1 VDLDHRP
8 VTRIRLPAW
17 RLGVLILALMLV
29 TACSG
34 PTPGSSSSLPP
45 RSSTPTATQTPL
57 PTETPDLSSPV
68 GVIAMGHSGL
78 TGEGTGDP
86 LAPAFKNS
94 WATGTAPEVN
104 SVYLRLVAVRPETEG
119 HVQNTATGG
128 APASALLGLTLSALQ
143 TVPVPALAIISTID
157 SDIQCD
163 GTDPDHLPA
172 FGMAV
177 AKALDAIST
186 ASPNT
191 RILVV
196 GQLGRPR
203 VDFVE
208 QLVAHDPSVKP
219 FLTGS
224 GMCDFYDAA
233 GKIVPA
239 HFAALTA
246 IIDAYEAEQARVCA
260 LVPHCATDEG
270 ARAAYVDKLE
280 NFSNDWNH
288 LNVAGQAAEA
298 ELIWPVV
305 AKLLEL

>member
-1 VDLDHRP
+1 MARAHRP
-8 VTRIRLPAW
+8 ASRGRIPA
-17 RLGVLILALMLV
+17 RSLGLLIIATVVLV

-34 PTPGSSSSLPP
+34 STPGSSSSGLPST
-45 RSSTPTATQTPL
+45 SSASLIPL
-57 PTETPDLSSPV
+57 PTATPDLSSPV

-78 TGEGTGDP
+78 TGEGTGDQP
-86 LAPAFKNS
+86 QAKVENS
-94 WATGTAPEVN
+94 WATGNAPDVN
-104 SVYLRLVAVRPETEG
+104 SVYLRLVAARPETEG
-119 HVQNTATGG
+119 HLQNTASGG
-128 APASALLGLTLSALQ
+128 APASLLLGQTQSALSV
-143 TVPVPALAIISTID
+143 VPVPALAIISSID

-163 GTDPDHLPA
+163 GTDPDHIPE

-177 AKALDAIST
+177 AAALDAIST

-208 QLVAHDPSVKP
+208 ELVAHDPSVKP
-219 FLTGS
+219 YLTGS
-224 GMCDFYDAA
+224 GMCDFYDSA
-233 GKIVPA
+233 GKIVPE
-239 HFAALTA
+239 HFEALTA

-280 NFSNDWNH
+280 NFSSDWNH
-288 LNVAGQAAEA
+288 LNVRGQAAEA